1 MKRIPETYTDFLAHA
16 VRNGE
21 RDIFLI
27 GGRRSGKTISTY
39 GFLDIMAQNM
49 CLNITTLCAEYQP
62 LQRTIADFNFATGLT
77 PRNTTTGGLQ
87 AVTMNGSVWPFLHLD
102 SKEKAQGTQCDIL
115 FVNEAVNVKQEVLDT
130 VAPGVRL
137 FTIYNL
143 NPTRR
148 GKLLDKS
155 TQDNT
160 LVTTWRDNPY
170 LTPQQVEE
178 FEAMKERAMRPNATK
193 YDTYMYQ
200 VYYLGNFAQMVGQIF
215 PPPSVCTVSEYEAIP
230 AKECVGIDFGFALD
244 GDPTAVVGCKV
255 WNNRIYLRQYVYQR
269 GITSSEELAHLLHA
283 NGMTPYTL
291 IVADYGGLG
300 ASRIRD
306 LVTADNGKWTGDI
319 SRGFPVYNCIKTPIM
334 AGVSEMLSMDGIT
347 VTDNSDFLRS
357 EMEEYSFD
365 DGGTPHGADHAIDAG
380 RYAFAYLRRMGV

>member
-1 MKRIPETYTDFLAHA
+1 MGNR
-16 VRNGE
+16 E
-21 RDIFLI
+21 RDIFFI
-27 GGRRSGKTISTY
+27 GGRRSAKTISTY
-39 GFLDIMAQNM
+39 GLLSMFSSK
-49 CLNITTLCAEYQP
+49 CPCVITTLCNEFAP
-62 LQRTIADFNFATGLT
+62 LQRTIADFTIATGNVPHGSET
-77 PRNTTTGGLQ
+77 MGLHYRDH
-87 AVTMNGSVWPFLHLD
+87 NGSVWQFLHLD

-148 GKLLDKS
+148 GRLLDKS
-155 TQDNT
+155 TPDNT

-170 LTPQQVEE
+170 LTPQQVDE

-215 PPPSVCTVSEYEAIP
+215 PPPSVCTVAEYEEIP

-244 GDPTAVVGCKV
+244 GDPTAVVGCKI

-291 IVADYGGLG
+291 IVADYGGMG

-319 SRGFPVYNCIKTPIM
+319 SRGFPVYNCIKTPVM

-347 VTDNSDFLRS
+347 VTADSDFLRT

-365 DGGTPHGADHAIDAG
+365 DGGTPHGDDHAIDAG